1 MRISKKHNR
10 IIAMLL
16 CLVLAGGSVLAGT
29 SVAYASKASEAQKEA
44 KQKQSESEEASKKAE
59 EAGKKADEAEDNLE
73 EAVAAITEK
82 QSQIDEAQAKL
93 AKTKAKLKKKE
104 ADVKEQEEA
113 LDSRL
118 VAMYKTGTV
127 GYVDVI
133 LNSNSIDEL
142 ITNLSMVQKLLSND
156 QDLLKKLRTE
166 YEKIKKLKKQQ
177 ESEEAELK
185 QQKADLEALEEKY
198 KDQADAYRQQQ
209 KELESEAAD
218 LAAQAKKKQA
228 EAEALLQKKSSSSGS
243 KKTSSGAYVWPCE
256 GPLTSYYGWR
266 THPIFGTR
274 TYHDGYDIAA
284 STGTPVYAAGSGVVT
299 MASVYGGYGNCLQIY
314 IGNGYT
320 TLYGHLSGFAV
331 SNGEYVE
338 KGQVVA
344 YVGSTG
350 WSTGPH
356 LHYGLIKNGSFVDP
370 KSIY

>member
-1 MRISKKHNR
+1 MRMMRNQRKFRRGLSL
-10 IIAMLL
+10 LL
-16 CLVLAGGSVLAGT
+16 CGILVFASAVSVYGG
-29 SVAYASKASEAQKEA
+29 KAAEAKKEA
-44 KQKQSESEEASKKAE
+44 KAKQQQSEEASRQAE
-59 EAGKKADEAEDNLE
+59 EAGKKADAAEDKLE
-73 EAVAAITEK
+73 EAVTAIEKKQTE
-82 QSQIDEAQAKL
+82 IATAEAKL
-93 AKTKAKLKKKE
+93 AKTKKKLARKQAQVKK
-104 ADVKEQEEA
+104 QEKN
-113 LDSRL
+113 LNSRL

-142 ITNLSMVQKLLSND
+142 ITNMSMVQKLLHSD
-156 QDLLKKLRTE
+156 QSLLRKLRVE
-166 YEKIKKLKKQQ
+166 YKKINKLKKQQ
-177 ESEEAELK
+177 EAEEAKLVQEK
-185 QQKADLEALEEKY
+185 KDLEALKEKY
-198 KDQADAYRQQQ
+198 KDQAGAYRKQQENLQ
-209 KELESEAAD
+209 SQAES
-218 LAAQAKKKQA
+218 LAAEARRKQA
-228 EAEALLQKKSSSSGS
+228 EAERLLQKHNKKAPTNSG
-243 KKTSSGAYVWPCE
+243 GYVWPCD

-274 TYHDGYDIAA
+274 TYHSGYDIAA

-299 MASVYGGYGNCLQIY
+299 MASSYGGYGNCMQIY

-331 SNGEYVE
+331 SQGAYVK

-356 LHYGLIKNGSFVDP
+356 LHYSLLKNGSFVDP

>member
-1 MRISKKHNR
+1 MRMMRNQRKLRRGLSF
-10 IIAMLL
+10 LL
-16 CLVLAGGSVLAGT
+16 CGILVFASVVSVYGG
-29 SVAYASKASEAQKEA
+29 KAAEAKKEA
-44 KQKQSESEEASKKAE
+44 NAKQQQSEEASRQAE
-59 EAGKKADEAEDNLE
+59 EAGKKADAAEDKLE
-73 EAVAAITEK
+73 EAVTAIEKKQTE
-82 QSQIDEAQAKL
+82 IATAEAKL
-93 AKTKAKLKKKE
+93 AKTKKKLTKK
-104 ADVKEQEEA
+104 QEKN
-113 LDSRL
+113 LNSRL

-142 ITNLSMVQKLLSND
+142 ITNMSMVQKLLHSD
-156 QDLLKKLRTE
+156 QSLLRKLRVE
-166 YEKIKKLKKQQ
+166 YKKINKLKKQQ
-177 ESEEAELK
+177 EAEEAKLVQEK
-185 QQKADLEALEEKY
+185 KDLEALKEKY
-198 KDQADAYRQQQ
+198 KDQAGAYRKQQENLQ
-209 KELESEAAD
+209 SQAES
-218 LAAQAKKKQA
+218 LAAEARRKQA
-228 EAEALLQKKSSSSGS
+228 EAERLLQKHNKKAPTNSG
-243 KKTSSGAYVWPCE
+243 GYVWPCD

-274 TYHDGYDIAA
+274 TYHSGYDIAA

-299 MASVYGGYGNCLQIY
+299 MASTYGGYGNCMQIY

-331 SNGEYVE
+331 SRGAYVK

-356 LHYGLIKNGSFVDP
+356 LHYSLLKNGSYVDP

>member
-1 MRISKKHNR
+1 
-10 IIAMLL
+10 
-16 CLVLAGGSVLAGT
+16 
-29 SVAYASKASEAQKEA
+29 
-44 KQKQSESEEASKKAE
+44 
-59 EAGKKADEAEDNLE
+59 
-73 EAVAAITEK
+73 
-82 QSQIDEAQAKL
+82 
-93 AKTKAKLKKKE
+93 
-104 ADVKEQEEA
+104 
-113 LDSRL
+113 
-118 VAMYKTGTV
+118 MYKTGTV

-142 ITNLSMVQKLLSND
+142 ITNMSMVQKLLSSD

-166 YEKIKKLKKQQ
+166 YEKIQKLKKQQ

-198 KDQADAYRQQQ
+198 KDQADAYRTQQ
-209 KELESEAAD
+209 EDLEAEASQ
-218 LAAQAKKKQA
+218 LAAEAKKKQA
-228 EAEALLQKKSSSSGS
+228 EAEALLQKQAASKKNSSGGN
-243 KKTSSGAYVWPCE
+243 SSGGNSSGGNSGGYVWPCE

-299 MASVYGGYGNCLQIY
+299 MASVYGGYGNCMQIY

-331 SNGEYVE
+331 SKGAYVE